1 MNGESVSGNIILAI
15 IIALFLLSNLFL
27 KKRSMEK
34 TDLGKVVNMLAEIN
48 QNVKIIDA
56 FSYTLKVKKFK
67 TGSWSRNKDKLSF
80 LDDKL
85 RTTLAS
91 AFGMAEE
98 FNQNIDAAKKRKSSS
113 YLASIE
119 VDKLR
124 DAMTMC
130 QQELGNWFS
139 ENRDS
144 KELFPKK
151 RGLFSRWFS

>member
-1 MNGESVSGNIILAI
+1 MNGEGIPGNIILAI

-56 FSYTLKVKKFK
+56 FSYNLKVKRFK

-85 RTTLAS
+85 RTALAS

-113 YLASIE
+113 YLAGIE

-124 DAMTMC
+124 DIMTMC
-130 QQELGNWFS
+130 QQELGNWFN

-144 KELFPKK
+144 QELLPKK
-151 RGLFSRWFS
+151 RGLFGR